1 LRNRPALLANLGAA
15 VGSCLVGAAVVAT
28 REAVDEIDPFGLAFL
43 RYLQGAVVLIVIL
56 AFQGNAR
63 PRITRADF
71 RSFAVLGLLMFAAF
85 PVLFNTA
92 LTYTTASRGAV
103 IIATMPLW
111 TALLARRYSGEQLG
125 IEQTLGVLISI
136 TGIAVV
142 FAESA
147 LRDIGGTKVIVGN
160 ALMVIV
166 AMIGAVYG
174 VRLKPVLARH
184 EALVVTAWAMGIGA
198 AALAIPALIEGLPG
212 DLRAASLKTLLLV
225 LYLGIAG
232 GAIAFWLFSVAL
244 ARLSP
249 TQTVIYINLNP
260 LVATLLAAIFL
271 DEPLTISFA
280 IGFALVVVGLVLT
293 NVPRNKS
300 GIRSSKQMVD
310 FPESAD

>member
-1 LRNRPALLANLGAA
+1 MRESKRPPN
-15 VGSCLVGAAVVAT
+15 
-28 REAVDEIDPFGLAFL
+28 IP
-43 RYLQGAVVLIVIL
+43 
-56 AFQGNAR
+56 
-63 PRITRADF
+63 
-71 RSFAVLGLLMFAAF
+71 
-85 PVLFNTA
+85 
-92 LTYTTASRGAV
+92 
-103 IIATMPLW
+103 
-111 TALLARRYSGEQLG
+111 
-125 IEQTLGVLISI
+125 
-136 TGIAVV
+136 
-142 FAESA
+142 
-147 LRDIGGTKVIVGN
+147 GG
-160 ALMVIV
+160 
-166 AMIGAVYG
+166 
-174 VRLKPVLARH
+174 PQ
-184 EALVVTAWAMGIGA
+184 LVVTAWAMGIGA

-300 GIRSSKQMVD
+300 GIRSSNQMVD

>member
-1 LRNRPALLANLGAA
+1 LRTRPALLANLGAA
-15 VGSCLVGAAVVAT
+15 IGSCLVGAAVVAT
-28 REAVDEIDPFGLAFL
+28 REAVEEIEPFGLAFL
-43 RYLQGAVVLIVIL
+43 RYLQGALILFAVLAL
-56 AFQGNAR
+56 QGNVR

-71 RSFAVLGLLMFAAF
+71 RTFAVLGILMFAAF

-111 TALLARRYSGEQLG
+111 TALLARRYGGEQLG
-125 IEQTLGVLISI
+125 VEQALGVLISI
-136 TGIAVV
+136 TGVAVV

-147 LRDIGGTKVIVGN
+147 LRDIGGTKVVLGN

-184 EALVVTAWAMGIGA
+184 EALMVTAWAMAIGA
-198 AALAIPALIEGLPG
+198 GALAIPALIEGLPS
-212 DLRAASLKTLLLV
+212 DLRGASTKTLLLV

-249 TQTVIYINLNP
+249 TQTIVYINLNP

-280 IGFALVVVGLVLT
+280 IGFALVVVGLVMT
-293 NVPRNKS
+293 NVPVRRTQQSTAK
-300 GIRSSKQMVD
+300 IAKPTSK
-310 FPESAD
+310 FG